1 MSFTDKEYEEHFPP
15 MTDNLLPLSREELDK
30 YNKNLPKE
38 YEVIHTLI
46 TQARTALD
54 LQEANNE
61 MIEVIK
67 DSMSHHVNDNDCIG
81 DKKCMWCVRAEKAI
95 QSARSKEE
103 SK

>member
-1 MSFTDKEYEEHFPP
+1 
-15 MTDNLLPLSREELDK
+15 MTDNLLPLSREELDLIEESL
-30 YNKNLPKE
+30 KNVPEPSRSTVKPI
-38 YEVIHTLI
+38 V

-95 QSARSKEE
+95 QSARSKEG
-103 SK
+103 K